1 MKFNI
6 ATVSLILLAA
16 SSLAVPTPN
25 DAKDLEGKAKEDN
38 TKAKKVTDKQK
49 ANEKTKKNVE
59 KNHKH

>member
-25 DAKDLEGKAKEDN
+25 DAKDLDLALEKRSSGKYYEEGKAKETDS
-38 TKAKKVTDKQK
+38 KAKK
-49 ANEKTKKNVE
+49 
-59 KNHKH
+59 